1 MLSNAIN
8 SIDIRFLEHGDR
20 VAYIMLNLMR
30 ASKKYTDEQM
40 LKICVISIFHDIGAY
55 KVVERDKLLDADMD
69 SPINHAVYGAL
80 FLKNFSPLYEYYD
93 IVMTHHFTLDYYR
106 KKNMDIISEE
116 GLLLSFADY
125 IDRVS
130 LGRKTINDEKIKKY
144 YLEEHLK
151 LARKAEEMYNFV
163 DKLSDGRYVQELEE
177 FFCGRFVNKEKVM
190 NYSKMLAYAIDFRS
204 ESTMIHTIT
213 VEAISEQL
221 ARLCNI
227 SDERISLIK
236 ICAVLHDIGKISI
249 LVEILEKPGKLTD
262 KEFEIMKNHSK
273 VGYDILSELNMN
285 EIRDIATLHHEK
297 IDGSGYPFGLKG
309 DEITREM
316 RIVCIADIV
325 SALVGNRSYK
335 EAFSKEKII
344 YILDEMVRNNKID
357 KDITDL
363 FIENY
368 DYIIEEAMK
377 QCRHIMDKY
386 LNIKK
391 EYNCLVKDTY
401 DDISF

>member
-1 MLSNAIN
+1 MSNAIN

-30 ASKKYTDEQM
+30 ASKKYSDEEM
-40 LKICVISIFHDIGAY
+40 LKICIVSIFHDIGAY

-69 SPINHAVYGAL
+69 SPIDHAVYGAL
-80 FLKNFSPLYEYYD
+80 FIKKFSPLYNYSD
-93 IVMTHHFTLDYYR
+93 VVLTHHFTMDYYR
-106 KKNMDIISEE
+106 KKNMNIISQE

-130 LGRKTINDEKIKKY
+130 LGGKTINYNKVKKY
-144 YLEEHLK
+144 YLKEHLQ
-151 LARKAEEMYNFV
+151 LLRKAEQMYNFM
-163 DKLSDGRYVQELEE
+163 DKLFDGRYVQELEE
-177 FFCGRFVNKEKVM
+177 FFCDRFIDKEKVM
-190 NYSKMLAYAIDFRS
+190 NYSKMLVYAIDFRS
-204 ESTMIHTIT
+204 ESTVIHTIT

-221 ARLCNI
+221 AKLCNI
-227 SDERISLIK
+227 SNERISLIK

-249 LVEILEKPGKLTD
+249 PVEILEKPGKLTD
-262 KEFEIMKNHSK
+262 EEFEIMKNHSK
-273 VGYDILSELNMN
+273 VGYDILSKLNMN

-297 IDGSGYPFGLKG
+297 IDGSGYPFGLKD

-325 SALVGNRSYK
+325 SALIGNRSYK
-335 EAFSKEKII
+335 KEFSKEKII
-344 YILDEMVRNNKID
+344 GILDEMVCTNKID

-363 FIENY
+363 FIKNY
-368 DYIIEEAMK
+368 DYIIEEAMN
-377 QCRHIMDKY
+377 QCRNIMNKY

-391 EYNCLVKDTY
+391 EYRDLVKRY
-401 DDISF
+401 SC